1 MLKNKG
7 AIAVKEL
14 MIPEIMKLINTQN
27 VKTESEQV
35 VKTDIAPKIGVRR

>member
-14 MIPEIMKLINTQN
+14 VIPEIMKLINTQN
-27 VKTESEQV
+27 VKTESEQIL
-35 VKTDIAPKIGVRR
+35 KTYIAPKIGLRL

>member
-14 MIPEIMKLINTQN
+14 VIPEIMKLVNTQN
-27 VKTESEQV
+27 VKTEPEQIL
-35 VKTDIAPKIGVRR
+35 KTDIAQKIGLRR

>member
-1 MLKNKG
+1 
-7 AIAVKEL
+7 

-35 VKTDIAPKIGVRR
+35 VKTDIAQKIGLRR

>member
-7 AIAVKEL
+7 ATAVKEL

-35 VKTDIAPKIGVRR
+35 VKTDIAPKIDLRR

>member
-7 AIAVKEL
+7 AIAVKGL

-27 VKTESEQV
+27 VKTESEQII
-35 VKTDIAPKIGVRR
+35 KADIAPKIVIRR